1 MKKKT
6 RVKYTAAFKTKV
18 ALAAVREEDTI
29 PTLSKRFGVHASQIN
44 TWKRVFLEN
53 AERAFDPVTD
63 ADESGSAE
71 REEELLRKV
80 GELTMERDFLSK
92 GLGRRG

>member
-1 MKKKT
+1 MTKT
-6 RVKYTAAFKTKV
+6 RTKHSSAFKTKV
-18 ALAAVREEDTI
+18 ALAAIREEDTI
-29 PTLSKRFGVHASQIN
+29 PMLAKRFGVHPNQIH
-44 TWKRVFLEN
+44 TWRRIFLDN
-53 AERAFDPVTD
+53 AERAFDGGDV
-63 ADESGSAE
+63 ADTGSSE

>member
-1 MKKKT
+1 MTKT
-6 RVKYTAAFKTKV
+6 RAKHSAAFKTKV
-18 ALAAVREEDTI
+18 ALAAIREEDTVAA
-29 PTLSKRFGVHASQIN
+29 LAKRFGVHPSQVHA
-44 TWKRVFLEN
+44 WRRMLLDN
-53 AERAFDPVTD
+53 AERAFDGGEG
-63 ADESGSAE
+63 ADSHGSE

>member
-1 MKKKT
+1 MTKT
-6 RVKYTAAFKTKV
+6 RAKHSTAFKTKV
-18 ALAAVREEDTI
+18 ALAAIREEDTVAA
-29 PTLSKRFGVHASQIN
+29 LAKRFGVHPSQVHA
-44 TWKRVFLEN
+44 WRRMLLDN
-53 AERAFDPVTD
+53 AERAFDGGEG
-63 ADESGSAE
+63 ADSHSE

>member
-1 MKKKT
+1 MTKT
-6 RVKYTAAFKTKV
+6 RTKYSAAFKTKV
-18 ALAAVREEDTI
+18 ALAAIREEDTI
-29 PTLSKRFGVHASQIN
+29 PTLAKRFGVATGQVN

-53 AERAFDPVTD
+53 AERAFEGGD
-63 ADESGSAE
+63 ANEATSAE

-80 GELTMERDFLSK
+80 GELTMERDFLVR